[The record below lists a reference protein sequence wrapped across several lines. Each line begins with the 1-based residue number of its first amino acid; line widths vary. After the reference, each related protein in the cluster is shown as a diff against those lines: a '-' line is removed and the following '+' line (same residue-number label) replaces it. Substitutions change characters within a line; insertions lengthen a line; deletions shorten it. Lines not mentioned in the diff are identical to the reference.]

1 MKYLECQTLFGIN
14 QKKLFLQMY
23 FVQKELKEIKGRL
36 LHMDIMVGCRSS
48 LLCYIINNFNNQ
60 RFNKKFCVRFWLFF
74 YFATEFIFSF
84 VTEKTTGK
92 TAARFS

>member
-36 LHMDIMVGCRSS
+36 LHMEIMVGCTVDQVCSVISS
-48 LLCYIINNFNNQ
+48 TTLITKDLIRNFV
-60 RFNKKFCVRFWLFF
+60 FVSGYFF
-74 YFATEFIFSF
+74 ILQLNLYFHL
-84 VTEKTTGK
+84 
-92 TAARFS
+92 